1 MSEENEDIQ
10 EPSDT
15 SMTETLASKYAT
27 ALGDYIFDLDW
38 EKSFPIQMLEPSI
51 LINETL
57 NIEFSYLTL
66 KSKRVPFYFITTDSG
81 CTGILVHDQIQGQK
95 KWLDK
100 KITST
105 LLEIDIL
112 MLDCYFSQ
120 GTNIGLM
127 KEGLFF
133 PYKLV
138 V

>member
-10 EPSDT
+10 EPNDT
-15 SMTETLASKYAT
+15 SMIETLASKYAT
-27 ALGDYIFDLDW
+27 ALGEYIFDLDW
-38 EKSFPIQMLEPSI
+38 EKSMPILMLEPSI

-57 NIEFSYLTL
+57 NIEFSYVTL

-81 CTGILVHDQIQGQK
+81 CTGILVYDEIQGQK

-112 MLDCYFSQ
+112 MLDCYFSK